1 MNEALVVLVRG
12 IIGFVTLLIFAR
24 ILGKQQIS
32 QLTFFDYVLGITIG
46 SIAASLTTD
55 LTTSAWPH
63 WVGLLTWAGAVL
75 ILQWATV
82 KRRYASKYFDGE
94 PAVVIMNGQIMENVM
109 KNMRYRLT
117 DLMEQLR
124 QKGVFDLSQV
134 EFAVLET
141 NGQLSVLKKSQF
153 QPVTP
158 QDMNIATDYTGISV
172 DLIYDGQIME
182 QNLAQ
187 VNLDRAWL
195 EGQLQKLGI
204 KSPGEVF
211 AALLDTN
218 GNLYVDTYKDWVQK
232 IINISDYKGPY

>member
-1 MNEALVVLVRG
+1 
-12 IIGFVTLLIFAR
+12 
-24 ILGKQQIS
+24 
-32 QLTFFDYVLGITIG
+32 
-46 SIAASLTTD
+46 
-55 LTTSAWPH
+55 
-63 WVGLLTWAGAVL
+63 
-75 ILQWATV
+75 
-82 KRRYASKYFDGE
+82 
-94 PAVVIMNGQIMENVM
+94 M

-124 QKGVFDLSQV
+124 LKGVFDLSQV